1 LARAQ
6 VDPGEIKALS
16 GILDELDYYELLH
29 LPRSASTSAVRR
41 AFHEAS
47 RRFHPDSHRQ
57 QDAETRGSLERIAK
71 RVTEAYTVL
80 RDAKRRGAYDARRG
94 RTGGGTRMQL
104 AEAVEADK
112 KAVQERLGTTPN
124 GRRFFALAHGDIDR
138 GDLASAS
145 RNLQMALT
153 FEPANPFFRE
163 KLDEIRRHAK

>member
-1 LARAQ
+1 MPSVAAPTTPVAGRPAEAR
-6 VDPGEIKALS
+6 
-16 GILDELDYYELLH
+16 
-29 LPRSASTSAVRR
+29 
-41 AFHEAS
+41 
-47 RRFHPDSHRQ
+47 
-57 QDAETRGSLERIAK
+57 
-71 RVTEAYTVL
+71 
-80 RDAKRRGAYDARRG
+80 
-94 RTGGGTRMQL
+94 

>member
-1 LARAQ
+1 MAS
-6 VDPGEIKALS
+6 VDLGEIRALA

-29 LPRSASTSAVRR
+29 LSRSAPTSEVRR

-57 QDAETRGSLERIAK
+57 LDRAARDVLERIAR

-80 RDAKRRGAYDARRG
+80 RDPKRRQAYDTRRERADG
-94 RTGGGTRMQL
+94 AKRMQL

-112 KAVQERLGTTPN
+112 KVLQERLGTTPN
-124 GRRFFALAHGDIDR
+124 GRRFFARAHGDIDR

-153 FEPANPFFRE
+153 FEPSNSFFRE
-163 KLDEIRRHAK
+163 KLEEIRRHGRS

>member
-1 LARAQ
+1 LAS
-6 VDPGEIKALS
+6 VDLGEIKALA

-47 RRFHPDSHRQ
+47 RRFHPDSHRRLGPEAR
-57 QDAETRGSLERIAK
+57 DTLERIAR

-80 RDAKRRGAYDARRG
+80 RDAKRRQAYDARREQADG
-94 RTGGGTRMQL
+94 ATRMQL

-112 KAVQERLGTTPN
+112 KALQDRLGTTPN
-124 GRRFFALAHGDIDR
+124 GRRFFARAHGDIDR
-138 GDLASAS
+138 GDLAAAS

-153 FEPANPFFRE
+153 FEPSNRFFRE
-163 KLDEIRRHAK
+163 KLDEIRRHGRP